1 MKTFIQPGKVLTVT
15 APYDVA
21 SGDGAQVG
29 SIFGIAAF
37 TALSG
42 AVVELMTVGVFTVD
56 KTSAQAWAV
65 GDLIYWDNSLKVATT
80 VATGNKLIGVATA
93 VAANPTA
100 TGEMRLS
107 GAPIIPIA
115 GELDTAVGVAAAGAA
130 NITEVTITAKDGAGN
145 TVAAVHNIDVWLSD
159 DVAGEGLT
167 GTTASG
173 TVTNKAASGIVLS
186 TYTAK
191 KALRVQSLK
200 TGVFVL
206 EITDTAKTAFKV
218 CASIAGRTVVLATL
232 VTGNYG

>member
-1 MKTFIQPGKVLTVT
+1 MKNFVQPGDMITVA

-21 SGDGAQVG
+21 SGAGCLVG
-29 SIFGIAAF
+29 NLFGIAAT
-37 TALSG
+37 TAVSG
-42 AVVELMTVGVFTVD
+42 ADVEIKTSGVFD
-56 KTSAQAWAV
+56 IAKTSAQAWAV
-65 GDLIYWDNSLKVATT
+65 GDLIYWDNSGKVATT

-100 TGEMRLS
+100 TGGMRLN

-115 GELDTAVGVAAAGAA
+115 GELDTAAGVAAAGGA
-130 NITEVTITAKDGAGN
+130 NVAEVTITAKDAAGN
-145 TVAAVHNIDVWLSD
+145 TVAAVHHMDVWLSD
-159 DVAGEGLT
+159 AADGQGLT
-167 GTTASG
+167 ATTASG
-173 TVTNKAASGIVLS
+173 TVTAKAASGIVLS